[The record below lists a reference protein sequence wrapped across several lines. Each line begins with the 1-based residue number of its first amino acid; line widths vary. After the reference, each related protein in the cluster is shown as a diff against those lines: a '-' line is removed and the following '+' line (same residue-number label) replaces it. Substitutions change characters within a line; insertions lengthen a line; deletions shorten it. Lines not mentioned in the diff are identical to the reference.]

1 VLLRAADG
9 RAHQRTL
16 LMGMTTRAAAVTP
29 SIANPNSARYPPK
42 QVNPFIADM
51 ASIPVT
57 LGMTSGIS
65 SR

>member
-1 VLLRAADG
+1 
-9 RAHQRTL
+9 
-16 LMGMTTRAAAVTP
+16 
-29 SIANPNSARYPPK
+29 
-42 QVNPFIADM
+42 VNPFIADM